1 MLVEDLTLQMLC
13 YVSADF
19 EASRV
24 HPSKTQRRKKKQAEE
39 KKLKGG
45 FQFMIVISHQFIV
58 FKNLQCS

>member
-24 HPSKTQRRKKKQAEE
+24 HPSKTQRRKKNKQ
-39 KKLKGG
+39 KKK
-45 FQFMIVISHQFIV
+45 S
-58 FKNLQCS
+58 